1 MKRLLQS
8 TAAAVATIALAI
20 GSASTPAAA
29 KEMKMGLITPPPH
42 IWTKE
47 AQAFAD
53 DLKAAT
59 KGRHSVVVYPS
70 RQLGNEAEVL
80 QQMQS
85 GAVDMAFMTVAE
97 ISNRVP
103 EFSALFT
110 PFLVKDNAQAA
121 QLLKTSEVAKGLL
134 KLLPEKVGVV
144 GVGYGMAGVRQIVSA
159 TPVQSIA
166 DLKGRKIRVTPFAAT
181 RDFNTILGTAP
192 TPMPLPDVYD
202 ALSNGQV
209 DAIEMDL
216 ELTIKLKYW
225 ELAKTVLIS
234 NQMMFPMVGIVSGRT
249 WRDLDAGDRL
259 AVSDLMKKHLNV
271 VLDQTE
277 EVERT
282 FLPMLKEKPGL
293 EVREVGQ
300 DFYGDALADW
310 EKIWRPK
317 APGIDALREEAKN
330 L

>member
-1 MKRLLQS
+1 MKRILQ
-8 TAAAVATIALAI
+8 TTAALAAAVGLMA
-20 GSASTPAAA
+20 SAAQA

-47 AQAFAD
+47 ANAFAD
-53 DLKAAT
+53 ELKAASNG
-59 KGRHSVVVYPS
+59 KHSVTVYPS

-85 GAVDMAFMTVAE
+85 GAVDMAFMTLAE
-97 ISNRVP
+97 ISNRAP

-121 QLLKTSEVAKGLL
+121 KLLKTSPTAKALL
-134 KLLPEKVGVV
+134 DTLPSQVGVV
-144 GVGYGMAGVRQIVSA
+144 GIGYGMAGVRQIVSA
-159 TPVQSIA
+159 KPIKSIA

-181 RDFNTILGTAP
+181 KDFNAILGTAP

-202 ALSNGQV
+202 ALANGQV

-216 ELTIKLKYW
+216 ELTVKLKYW
-225 ELAKTVLIS
+225 ELAKTIVVS

-249 WRDLDAGDRL
+249 WKGLSTEDR
-259 AVSDLMKKHLNV
+259 AMVTNLMKKHLDV
-271 VLDQTE
+271 VLDATE
-277 EVERT
+277 EIERT
-282 FLPMLKEKPGL
+282 FLPRLQAKEGL
-293 EVREVGQ
+293 DVRIVGPE
-300 DFYGDALADW
+300 FYGDAVAEWD
-310 EKIWRPK
+310 KIWLPK
-317 APGIDALREEAKN
+317 APGIPALRAEAAK

>member
-1 MKRLLQS
+1 MKRLLQA
-8 TAAAVATIALAI
+8 TAAAVAALGLAA
-20 GSASTPAAA
+20 GAALSAQA

-47 AQAFAD
+47 AQAFAE
-53 DLKAAT
+53 DLKKAT
-59 KGRHSVVVYPS
+59 DGRHSVVVYPS

-85 GAVDMAFMTVAE
+85 GAVDLAFMTVAE

-121 QLLKTSEVAKGLL
+121 KLLKTSPTAKELL
-134 KLLPEKVGVV
+134 KLLPQKVGVV
-144 GVGYGMAGVRQIVSA
+144 GIGYGMAGVRQIVSA
-159 TPVQSIA
+159 VPVQSVA
-166 DLKGRKIRVTPFAAT
+166 DLKGRKIRVTPFPAT

-259 AVSDLMKKHLNV
+259 AISDLMSKHLNV
-271 VLDQTE
+271 ILDQTE

-282 FLPMLKEKPGL
+282 FLPKLKEKASLQVL
-293 EVREVGQ
+293 EVGE
-300 DFYGDALADW
+300 DFYGEALADW
-310 EKIWRPK
+310 EKIWKPK

>member
-1 MKRLLQS
+1 MKRLLHA
-8 TAAAVATIALAI
+8 TAAMAALVGLAL
-20 GSASTPAAA
+20 SPAQA

-47 AQAFAD
+47 AEAFAEE
-53 DLKAAT
+53 LKAAT
-59 KGRHSVVVYPS
+59 NGKHTVVVYPS

-85 GAVDMAFMTVAE
+85 GAVDMAFMTLAE

-110 PFLVKDNAQAA
+110 PFLVKNNAEAVK
-121 QLLKTSEVAKGLL
+121 LLKTSPTAKALL
-134 KLLPEKVGVV
+134 DTLPSKVGVV
-144 GVGYGMAGVRQIVSA
+144 GLGYGMAGVRQIVSA
-159 TPVQSIA
+159 VPIKSIA
-166 DLKGRKIRVTPFAAT
+166 DLKGRKIRVTPFPAT

-225 ELAKTVLIS
+225 ELAKTVLVS

-249 WRDLDAGDRL
+249 WRDLSADERKT
-259 AVSDLMKKHLNV
+259 VSELMRKHLDV
-271 VLDQTE
+271 VLDKTE
-277 EVERT
+277 EIERA
-282 FLPMLKEKPGL
+282 FLPQLKEKEGL
-293 EVREVGQ
+293 EVLEVGQ
-300 DFYGDALADW
+300 EFYGDALAEW
-310 EKIWRPK
+310 EKIWLPQ
-317 APGIDALREEAKN
+317 APAIPALRKEAAA

>member
-1 MKRLLQS
+1 MKRLFLA
-8 TAAAVATIALAI
+8 TAAAAAAI
-20 GSASTPAAA
+20 GVLASAASA

-47 AQAFAD
+47 AQAFGD
-53 DLKAAT
+53 ELKAAT
-59 KGRHSVVVYPS
+59 GGRHSVVVYPS

-110 PFLVKDNAQAA
+110 PFLVKNNAQAVA
-121 QLLKTSEVAKGLL
+121 LLKTSPTAKGLL
-134 KLLPEKVGVV
+134 DMLPAKVGVV
-144 GVGYGMAGVRQIVSA
+144 GLGYGMAGVRQIVSA
-159 TPVQSIA
+159 VPVKSIA
-166 DLKGRKIRVTPFAAT
+166 DLKGRKVRVTPFPAT
-181 RDFNTILGTAP
+181 RDFNSILGTAP

-249 WRDLDAGDRL
+249 WRDLSDEDKTL
-259 AVSDLMKKHLNV
+259 VSQLMRKHLDV
-271 VLDQTE
+271 VLDKTE

-282 FLPMLKEKPGL
+282 FLPMLKEKDSL
-293 EVREVGQ
+293 QVLEVGQ
-300 DFYGDALADW
+300 EFYGDALADW
-310 EKIWRPK
+310 EKIWLPK
-317 APGIDALREEAKN
+317 APGIPALRKEASA

>member
-1 MKRLLQS
+1 MKRLLHATVA
-8 TAAAVATIALAI
+8 TAAAIGLFAA
-20 GSASTPAAA
+20 GSAGA

-47 AQAFAD
+47 AQAFAE

-59 KGRHSVVVYPS
+59 GGRHTVVVYPS

-85 GAVDMAFMTVAE
+85 GAVDLAFMTVAE

-110 PFLVKDNAQAA
+110 PFLVDDNAEAA
-121 QLLKTSEVAKGLL
+121 KLLKTSKTARGLL
-134 KLLPEKVGVV
+134 EMLPAKVGVV
-144 GVGYGMAGVRQIVSA
+144 GIGYGMAGVRQIVSA
-159 TPVQSIA
+159 TPIASAA

-202 ALSNGQV
+202 ALANGQV

-249 WRDLDAGDRL
+249 WRDLSAEDR
-259 AVSDLMKKHLNV
+259 AAITELMGKRLDN

-282 FLPMLKEKPGL
+282 FLPMLKEKEGLQVL
-293 EVREVGQ
+293 EVDQ
-300 DFYGDALADW
+300 SFYGDSVTEW
-310 EKIWRPK
+310 EKIWTPK
-317 APGIDALREEAKN
+317 APVEAIRAEAAAL
-330 L
+330 

>member
-1 MKRLLQS
+1 MKRILHA
-8 TAAAVATIALAI
+8 TVAIAAALGLAATTAQ
-20 GSASTPAAA
+20 A

-59 KGRHSVVVYPS
+59 NGKHTVVVYPS

-110 PFLVKDNAQAA
+110 PFLVKDNAQAVK
-121 QLLKTSEVAKGLL
+121 LLKTSPTAKALL
-134 KLLPEKVGVV
+134 DMLPSKVGVV
-144 GVGYGMAGVRQIVSA
+144 GLGYGMAGVRQIVSA
-159 TPVQSIA
+159 VPVKSIA
-166 DLKGRKIRVTPFAAT
+166 DLKGRKVRVTPFAAT

-225 ELAKTVLIS
+225 ELAKTVLVS

-249 WRDLDAGDRL
+249 WKGLSADERKTITM
-259 AVSDLMKKHLNV
+259 LMQKHLGV
-271 VLDQTE
+271 ILDKTE

-282 FLPMLKEKPGL
+282 FLPMLKEKGSLQVL
-293 EVREVGQ
+293 EVGEE
-300 DFYGDALADW
+300 FYGDALADW
-310 EKIWRPK
+310 EKIWLPK
-317 APGIDALREEAKN
+317 APGIPALRKEASM

>member
-1 MKRLLQS
+1 MKRILQA
-8 TAAAVATIALAI
+8 TVTFAAAVGMVAGTAQ
-20 GSASTPAAA
+20 A
-29 KEMKMGLITPPPH
+29 KDMKMGLITPPPH

-47 AQAFAD
+47 ANAFAA
-53 DLKAAT
+53 DLKAASGGKHT
-59 KGRHSVVVYPS
+59 VTVYPS

-97 ISNRVP
+97 ISNRAP

-121 QLLKTSEVAKGLL
+121 KLLKTSPTAMALL
-134 KLLPEKVGVV
+134 DTLPSQVGVV
-144 GVGYGMAGVRQIVSA
+144 GIGYGMAGVRQIVSA
-159 TPVQSIA
+159 KPIQSIA

-181 RDFNTILGTAP
+181 KDFNTILGTAP

-225 ELAKTVLIS
+225 ELAKTVVVS

-249 WRDLDAGDRL
+249 WKGLDSADRKM
-259 AVSDLMKKHLNV
+259 VSELMKKHLDV
-271 VLDQTE
+271 VLDATE

-282 FLPMLKEKPGL
+282 FLPMLKEKEGL
-293 EVREVGQ
+293 EVREVGPE
-300 DFYGDALADW
+300 FYGDAVAEWD
-310 EKIWRPK
+310 KIWLPK
-317 APGIDALREEAKN
+317 APGIPALRAEAAA

>member
-1 MKRLLQS
+1 MKRLLHAS
-8 TAAAVATIALAI
+8 VAAAAAI
-20 GSASTPAAA
+20 GLFAGAAQA
-29 KEMKMGLITPPPH
+29 KDMKMGLITPPPH

-53 DLKAAT
+53 DLKAASGGKHT
-59 KGRHSVVVYPS
+59 VTVYPS

-97 ISNRVP
+97 ISNRAP

-110 PFLVKDNAQAA
+110 PFLVKDNAQAVA
-121 QLLKTSEVAKGLL
+121 LLKNSPTAKALL
-134 KLLPEKVGVV
+134 EQLPQQVGVV
-144 GVGYGMAGVRQIVSA
+144 GIGYGMAGVRQIVSA
-159 TPVQSIA
+159 RPIKSIA

-181 RDFNTILGTAP
+181 RDFNSILGTAP

-225 ELAKTVLIS
+225 ELAKTVVIS

-249 WRDLDAGDRL
+249 WKGMSGDDRKMIT
-259 AVSDLMKKHLNV
+259 SLMQKHLNV
-271 VLDQTE
+271 VLDKTE
-277 EVERT
+277 ETERT
-282 FLPMLKEKPGL
+282 FLPMLKAKPGL
-293 EVREVGQ
+293 EVLEVSPE
-300 DFYGDALADW
+300 FYGDAVAEWD
-310 EKIWRPK
+310 KIWLPK
-317 APGIDALREEAKN
+317 ASGIPALRKEAAA

>member
-1 MKRLLQS
+1 MKRLLQA
-8 TAAAVATIALAI
+8 TAAVVAMLGVAT
-20 GSASTPAAA
+20 GAAQA

-53 DLKAAT
+53 ALK
-59 KGRHSVVVYPS
+59 KESDGRHSVVVYPS

-85 GAVDMAFMTVAE
+85 GAVDFAFMTVAE
-97 ISNRVP
+97 ISNRAP

-121 QLLKTSEVAKGLL
+121 KLLKTSPTAKGLL
-134 KLLPEKVGVV
+134 DMLPAKVGVV

-159 TPVQSIA
+159 TPVKSIA
-166 DLKGRKIRVTPFAAT
+166 DLKGRKVRVTPFPAT

-249 WRDLDAGDRL
+249 WRDLSPSDRDLVTRLMRARLDA
-259 AVSDLMKKHLNV
+259 

-277 EVERT
+277 EIERT
-282 FLPMLKEKPGL
+282 FLPKLKEKTSL
-293 EVREVGQ
+293 EVLEVGQ
-300 DFYGDALADW
+300 SFYGDALADW
-310 EKIWRPK
+310 EKIWLPK
-317 APGIDALREEAKN
+317 APAIPALRAEAKD

>member
-1 MKRLLQS
+1 MNRLFS
-8 TAAAVATIALAI
+8 TIAAAAGVAMLA
-20 GSASTPAAA
+20 AAPAAA

-53 DLKAAT
+53 ELKAASGG
-59 KGRHSVVVYPS
+59 KHSVVVYPS

-103 EFSALFT
+103 EFGALFT
-110 PFLVKDNAQAA
+110 PFLVKDNAQAVA
-121 QLLKTSEVAKGLL
+121 LLKNSPTAKGLL
-134 KLLPEKVGVV
+134 DMLPAKVGVV

-159 TPVQSIA
+159 TPIKSIA
-166 DLKGRKIRVTPFAAT
+166 DLKGRKVRVTPFPAT

-249 WRDLDAGDRL
+249 WRDLSSEDRAL
-259 AVSDLMKKHLNV
+259 ISSLMRKHLDV

-282 FLPMLKEKPGL
+282 FLPMLKEKTSL
-293 EVREVGQ
+293 EVLEV
-300 DFYGDALADW
+300 DSSFYGDALAEW
-310 EKIWRPK
+310 EKIWLPK
-317 APGIDALREEAKN
+317 APGIEALRKEAAA

>member
-1 MKRLLQS
+1 MKRLLQATVA
-8 TAAAVATIALAI
+8 TAAAI
-20 GSASTPAAA
+20 GLFAAGPAGA

-59 KGRHSVVVYPS
+59 DGRHSVVVYPS

-110 PFLVKDNAQAA
+110 PFLVDDNAEAA
-121 QLLKTSEVAKGLL
+121 KLLKTSKTAKDLL
-134 KLLPEKVGVV
+134 AMLPAKVGVV

-159 TPVQSIA
+159 SPISSIE

-249 WRDLDAGDRL
+249 WRDLSEADR
-259 AVSDLMKKHLNV
+259 ATITSLMSQRLDN

-282 FLPMLKEKPGL
+282 FLPMLKEKEGLQVL
-293 EVREVGQ
+293 EVDEG
-300 DFYGDALADW
+300 FYGDAVSEW
-310 EKIWRPK
+310 NKIWTPK
-317 APGIDALREEAKN
+317 APIEAIRAEAAAL
-330 L
+330 

>member
-1 MKRLLQS
+1 MKRLLQA
-8 TAAAVATIALAI
+8 TAAAVAAL
-20 GSASTPAAA
+20 GLAAGAAQA

-59 KGRHSVVVYPS
+59 DGRHSVVVYPS

-85 GAVDMAFMTVAE
+85 GAVDLAFMTVAE

-103 EFSALFT
+103 EFAALFT

-121 QLLKTSEVAKGLL
+121 QLLKTSPTARALL
-134 KLLPEKVGVV
+134 DMLPSKVGVV
-144 GVGYGMAGVRQIVSA
+144 GIGYGMAGVRQIVSA
-159 TPVQSIA
+159 VPIQSID
-166 DLKGRKIRVTPFAAT
+166 DLKGRKIRVTPFPAT

-225 ELAKTVLIS
+225 ELAKTVVIS
-234 NQMMFPMVGIVSGRT
+234 NQMMFPMVGIVSART
-249 WRDLDAGDRL
+249 WRDLEAADRL
-259 AVSDLMKKHLNV
+259 AISDLMRKRLNN

-277 EVERT
+277 EIERT
-282 FLPMLKEKPGL
+282 FLPKLKEKSSL
-293 EVREVGQ
+293 EVLEVNQ
-300 DFYGDALADW
+300 DFYGEALSEW
-310 EKIWRPK
+310 EKIWGPK